1 MAKFEDV
8 FDDTQTLFTSLL
20 LNANLAQV
28 VTVKLLTDNKQKDIY
43 KVVKANDLVRHM
55 TDNDVVI
62 ILNENIFDQL
72 PEDQKKIIAEE
83 AIASISFDFE
93 NDKLAL
99 AKPDLTTFSGIISK
113 YSLEKY
119 LETKEL
125 IRLLYSQE
133 KDKKTDNNTTE

>member
-43 KVVKANDLVRHM
+43 KIVKANDLVRHI
-55 TDNDVVI
+55 TNNIDIVI

-72 PEDQKKIIAEE
+72 PEDQKKLLL
-83 AIASISFDFE
+83 
-93 NDKLAL
+93 KKQLQVL
-99 AKPDLTTFSGIISK
+99 V
-113 YSLEKY
+113 
-119 LETKEL
+119 L
-125 IRLLYSQE
+125 IL
-133 KDKKTDNNTTE
+133 KMIN

>member
-55 TDNDVVI
+55 TNNDVVI
-62 ILNENIFDQL
+62 ILNEHIFDQL

-83 AIASISFDFE
+83 AIASIIFDFE

-113 YSLEKY
+113 YTLEKY

-133 KDKKTDNNTTE
+133 EDKKTDNNTTE

>member
-43 KVVKANDLVRHM
+43 KVVKANDLVRYM
-55 TDNDVVI
+55 TNNDVVI

-133 KDKKTDNNTTE
+133 EDKKTDNNTTE

>member
-43 KVVKANDLVRHM
+43 KVVKANDLVRYM
-55 TDNDVVI
+55 TNNDVVI

-119 LETKEL
+119 PETKEL

-133 KDKKTDNNTTE
+133 EDKKTDNNTTE